1 MWYNFGRMVKPEK
14 STARESDEIAR
25 PDGLRARKK
34 LATRQMISDTATRL
48 FMERGFDRVTID
60 EVAAAANV
68 SKMTVFNY
76 FARKEDL
83 LFDIDDEVQKLV
95 REALASRGR
104 RSPLTAL
111 QTLAHALIEE
121 PYTLANVTPEAVGFW
136 KVVADSPAL
145 RSRTRELNEELE
157 RDLGRMLAETV
168 GARTID
174 PVARMIAALLLGA
187 WRVAYREAL
196 RRQRNT
202 GAAAIRRLIRE
213 LLDRGFAAAKAAAR
227 DSPYV

>member
-1 MWYNFGRMVKPEK
+1 MVVN
-14 STARESDEIAR
+14 

-34 LATRQMISDTATRL
+34 LATRQMLSDTATRL

-83 LFDIDDEVQKLV
+83 LFDVDDEVQQLA
-95 REALASRGR
+95 RDALSSQAR
-104 RSPLTAL
+104 RSPLAAL
-111 QTLAHALIEE
+111 QTFAHELIDNQHDLAK
-121 PYTLANVTPEAVGFW
+121 VTPAAISFW
-136 KVVADSPAL
+136 KVVADSAAL

-157 RDLGRMLAETV
+157 RDLGRMLAATV
-168 GARTID
+168 GARTVD
-174 PVARMIAALLLGA
+174 PVARLTAALLLGA
-187 WRVAYREAL
+187 WRVAFSEAL
-196 RRQRNT
+196 RRHRTLN
-202 GAAAIRRLIRE
+202 AAASRQLIRE

-227 DSPYV
+227 NSPYV

>member
-1 MWYNFGRMVKPEK
+1 MQEPEKTAARDRAEIVKPE
-14 STARESDEIAR
+14 
-25 PDGLRARKK
+25 GLRARKK

-83 LFDIDDEVQKLV
+83 FFDIDDEVQNLV
-95 REALASRGR
+95 RDALARRGR
-104 RSPLTAL
+104 RSPLAAL
-111 QTLAHALIEE
+111 QTLAHESIENQHD
-121 PYTLANVTPEAVGFW
+121 LAKVTPVVAGFW
-136 KVVADSPAL
+136 KVVADSAAL
-145 RSRTRELNEELE
+145 RARTRELNEELE
-157 RDLGRMLAETV
+157 RDLSRLLAETV

-174 PVARMIAALLLGA
+174 PIARIIAALLLGA
-187 WRVAYREAL
+187 WRVAFREAL
-196 RRQRNT
+196 RRQRT
-202 GAAAIRRLIRE
+202 TSAAASRQLIRE
-213 LLDRGFAAAKAAAR
+213 LLDRGFSAARAAAR